1 MPTFTTYAPG
11 TPCWVDL
18 LTPDV
23 DASSAFY
30 KAVFGW
36 EVEDQFDGEQR
47 VYTMYRRDGQKVTG
61 AIGQGPQTQGM
72 PAMWTTYIAVDDV
85 DAAIAA
91 VGAAGGSLMMGP
103 MDISPAGKMAVF
115 SDPTGAALAVWQPG
129 DHLGAEVANEP
140 DTWSW
145 NELVTRDVDAA
156 KDFYASVFGW
166 QYDSMDMGG
175 GNMYHVIAGGENGGL
190 GGLMQM
196 PAEFPPMVPNH
207 WAVYFMVDDL
217 DDRVA
222 KVTAN
227 GGKVVNPPMAVP
239 GVGTMAHV
247 HDPAGGAFAML
258 RPESA
263 G

>member
-1 MPTFTTYAPG
+1 MPTFTAYEPG

-18 LTPDV
+18 MTSDV
-23 DASSAFY
+23 DGAKTFY
-30 KAVFGW
+30 GALFGW
-36 EVEDQFDGEQR
+36 EAEDQRDGDEI
-47 VYTMYRRDGQKVTG
+47 VYTTFTLGGQSVAGLMATPPE
-61 AIGQGPQTQGM
+61 AQGM
-72 PAMWTTYIAVDDV
+72 PTVWTSYIAVDDAE
-85 DAAIAA
+85 AAQRK
-91 VGAAGGSLMMGP
+91 VEQAGGTVIRPTMQAMT
-103 MDISPAGKMAVF
+103 AGHLGVF
-115 SDPTGAALAVWQPG
+115 ADPTGAVFATWQPIE
-129 DHLGAEVANEP
+129 HKGADVANEP

-175 GNMYHVIAGGENGGL
+175 GSMYHVIAGGEYGGL

-207 WAVYFMVDDL
+207 WAVYFMVADL

-222 KVTAN
+222 KVTSN